1 MRKRL
6 VIIQA
11 VLVLI
16 GMAAAF
22 LLEDSAAAL
31 GVLFGG
37 GIVII
42 NTLLLHWHHRR
53 AARTAGI
60 DVGKNMRIMYRA
72 AAERFVITLA
82 LFAIG
87 LGILGLEPLP
97 LLLGFIGTQMAQ
109 ALDWFIESRQRQNN
123 GKRRDPYLW

>member
-6 VIIQA
+6 LVVQA
-11 VLVLI
+11 VLVLL
-16 GMAAAF
+16 GAALVY
-22 LLEDSAAAL
+22 LLNGEYAAL

-37 GIVII
+37 SIVIV

-53 AARTAGI
+53 AERFAGN
-60 DVGKNMRIMYRA
+60 DAGKNMRILYRA
-72 AAERFVITLA
+72 AAERFFITLA

-97 LLLGFIGTQMAQ
+97 LLLGFIGIQLAQ
-109 ALDWFIESRQRQNN
+109 VLDWLIESKQRKNN